1 MKQYPRVLKA
11 IFDRP
16 WALEPATLALMAELM
31 RMRSDGIVLSS
42 EEITTRV
49 EAAQNGDRLGPQAS
63 GGVAVIPVYGVISQ
77 RVSILSDFS
86 GGTSLDQLRGDLNAA
101 LQDPEV
107 NAIIL
112 DVDSPG
118 GSVDGL
124 PEMAAELRAARG
136 GTKPIVAVANTLA
149 ASAAYWLASQ
159 VDELVVTP
167 SGQVGSIGV
176 LAVHEEFSR
185 QNDAQ
190 GVTVTLFSS
199 DPRKVEGNEWEPL
212 TEEARATIQSQID
225 AFYAM
230 FTKDVARGR
239 NVTAGKVAADFGGG
253 RVLLASEALK
263 AGMVDRVD
271 TLDATIRRL
280 SARRGARARQ
290 QAVEGAP
297 ELVAGASP
305 SIEID
310 SGTAPALPDIEQLPE
325 PVAAEVWD
333 ITPAPAPEL
342 EEPATA
348 ALADP
353 VVSPTRPPAARSAWA
368 AKLTKETQ
376 SNGSEG
382 SQHSALGGRASRLR
396 RGDRRSGRGAR

>member
-1 MKQYPRVLKA
+1 M
-11 IFDRP
+11 
-16 WALEPATLALMAELM
+16 
-31 RMRSDGIVLSS
+31 
-42 EEITTRV
+42 
-49 EAAQNGDRLGPQAS
+49 
-63 GGVAVIPVYGVISQ
+63 
-77 RVSILSDFS
+77 
-86 GGTSLDQLRGDLNAA
+86 
-101 LQDPEV
+101 
-107 NAIIL
+107 
-112 DVDSPG
+112 DSPG

-149 ASAAYWLASQ
+149 ASAAYWLASS

-271 TLDATIRRL
+271 TLDATVRRL
-280 SARRGARARQ
+280 SARPGARA
-290 QAVEGAP
+290 AP
-297 ELVAGASP
+297 GYGGGAGARRRRA
-305 SIEID
+305 SITD
-310 SGTAPALPDIEQLPE
+310 HQQH
-325 PVAAEVWD
+325 WD
-333 ITPAPAPEL
+333 G
-342 EEPATA
+342 
-348 ALADP
+348 D
-353 VVSPTRPPAARSAWA
+353 RPP
-368 AKLTKETQ
+368 
-376 SNGSEG
+376 G
-382 SQHSALGGRASRLR
+382 H
-396 RGDRRSGRGAR
+396 